1 MFFKK
6 FISLYIIFKKLC
18 VFLQKIKRQKLKK
31 KINKKEKYLRKYNL
45 FLNLK
50 ALNQIYINIYTTKNN
65 PKIL

>member
-18 VFLQKIKRQKLKK
+18 VFLQKIKRQKFKK
-31 KINKKEKYLRKYNL
+31 KNKKEKYLRKYNL